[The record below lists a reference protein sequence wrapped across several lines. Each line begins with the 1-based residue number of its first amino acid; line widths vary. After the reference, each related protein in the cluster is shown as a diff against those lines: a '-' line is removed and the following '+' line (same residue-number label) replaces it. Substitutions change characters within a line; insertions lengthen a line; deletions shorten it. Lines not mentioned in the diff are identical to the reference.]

1 MYEDSNFSTSS
12 PIQLLTVFLIK
23 AILMGVKWYHIVVLI
38 CLCLM
43 ANNAVFSHGHWPFV
57 WLWQNVFSYLLPI
70 FSVGFFVFSLL
81 SCKCCLYILNLIRYV
96 ICKYFLTFCGSL
108 FTLLMVVLWNT
119 KVLNF
124 DEDQFMYFFFC
135 CMCFGIISV
144 KPMNN
149 GFQDNLEQL
158 GHHNKWWQLLS
169 VITFT
174 LSNDDN
180 PLSEIGIHEFITVID
195 SQIGT

>member
-1 MYEDSNFSTSS
+1 MAVPIYIPINHVWRFQLLQSS

-23 AILMGVKWYHIVVLI
+23 AILMGVKWYHIAVLI

-43 ANNAVFSHGHWPFV
+43 ANNVVFSQAHWPFV
-57 WLWQNVFSYLLPI
+57 WFWQNVFLYPLPI

-119 KVLNF
+119 SFKFWWRPIYVFFLLLHVLW
-124 DEDQFMYFFFC
+124 Y
-135 CMCFGIISV
+135 
-144 KPMNN
+144 
-149 GFQDNLEQL
+149 
-158 GHHNKWWQLLS
+158 H
-169 VITFT
+169 
-174 LSNDDN
+174 
-180 PLSEIGIHEFITVID
+180 IGETNE
-195 SQIGT
+195 